1 MLYNRWAAACAA
13 SGLMICCATA
23 SAASGSGLTVT
34 VLQRTTT
41 SLLKADKPW
50 ESFVVNWTSVIRD
63 GGQYKMWYEAYDSNY
78 SSDNDGYLCY
88 ATSTD
93 GVVWTKPTMGL
104 VNYGGNTNNNILLSG
119 PAIGGLHGENIFIDP
134 TAPASERYK
143 MVYTQVAGT
152 TWNVR
157 GATSADGI
165 NWTLAAQPLLAHMS
179 DTQNVCFRDGNKYRM
194 YVRMWRNDGAGPDP
208 RRRTVGYTESTTFG
222 NFPAPVEILRADA
235 GDPSDM
241 DFYNSATSKIGDNL
255 YLMFPS
261 AFLHTPDTTTA
272 HVAASSDGQNFVR
285 LGRDPLLDL
294 GSGFDS
300 KQIYVSP
307 QAIPGD
313 TPGTYWIYYQG
324 DNFKHGQSLPNRIT
338 YGGGY
343 GRALIQVSGTLIPE
357 PAVGGLFGLAIL
369 GLRRRRAVSR
379 P

>member
-194 YVRMWRNDGAGPDP
+194 YVRMWRNAGAGPDP
-208 RRRTVGYTESTTFG
+208 PRPRGPPPPLPRKSR
-222 NFPAPVEILRADA
+222 I
-235 GDPSDM
+235 
-241 DFYNSATSKIGDNL
+241 SATDSRVSSVLPVKVVLAHHGANAAPGVRGRIPACVGVARRPRRGQPRARKAVGKPFGSMPHRTDAARTEEPRCRIPL
-255 YLMFPS
+255 PPRSLSTRPTGTGSTPSPS
-261 AFLHTPDTTTA
+261 A
-272 HVAASSDGQNFVR
+272 S
-285 LGRDPLLDL
+285 
-294 GSGFDS
+294 
-300 KQIYVSP
+300 
-307 QAIPGD
+307 
-313 TPGTYWIYYQG
+313 PGTAT
-324 DNFKHGQSLPNRIT
+324 SPT
-338 YGGGY
+338 T
-343 GRALIQVSGTLIPE
+343 SP
-357 PAVGGLFGLAIL
+357 
-369 GLRRRRAVSR
+369 RR